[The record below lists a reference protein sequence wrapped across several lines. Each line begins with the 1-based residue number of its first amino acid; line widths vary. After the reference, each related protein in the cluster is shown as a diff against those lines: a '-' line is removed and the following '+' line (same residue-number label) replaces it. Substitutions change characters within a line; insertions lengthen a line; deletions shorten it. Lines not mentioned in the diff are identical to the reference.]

1 MESVPPSRNLRLKLK
16 IRGMLHL
23 YIPLSSKLY
32 YR

>member
-16 IRGMLHL
+16 IRGMVHL
-23 YIPLSSKLY
+23 YTLNEQLS